1 MLKVL
6 EDNKQNKAELITREV
21 EFLMAGAALHRIKD
35 LQDHPF
41 KLSTYCEYISTK
53 PWPSVR
59 AKRCVG
65 VILT

>member
-21 EFLMAGAALHRIKD
+21 EFLMARAALHRIKD

-53 PWPSVR
+53 PWPSV
-59 AKRCVG
+59 
-65 VILT
+65 